1 MDRRRFITTSGIGA
15 AAAAAGVLTSGRP
28 GSSLVEAQAQRP
40 GAGARQQILC
50 RLGSNCNAYSEAEL
64 LRVGR
69 FGVTTIVSGVQR
81 ADANNL
87 GVTREDLLKMRE
99 LPEKHGIKV
108 SVLTPPQ
115 LGSSHIDREAN
126 PYIMLGKSPERDREI
141 EGFQTTIR
149 NAAAAGIPCIK
160 YNMSLLG
167 VLRTG
172 RAEGRADT
180 SFSHS
185 DLEVAKERNK
195 TLALT
200 RAGVVTAD
208 MYWERITYF
217 LERVVPV
224 ANEYRVRLACH
235 PNDSI
240 VPDGGYQGID
250 PVLSRPEGLK
260 RFVTIQD
267 SPYHGLNLCLGV
279 LSQMHMNPA
288 EQIWEPLTWLASRK
302 KIFNVH
308 FRNIKGN
315 RLKFSEVAP
324 DEGEADFT
332 RAVLVLA
339 QNGYDGHITPDHN
352 VSAEGDNTGGQ
363 AYTAFV
369 YGYIAASIKAAGR
382 QMNT

>member
-1 MDRRRFITTSGIGA
+1 MK
-15 AAAAAGVLTSGRP
+15 
-28 GSSLVEAQAQRP
+28 
-40 GAGARQQILC
+40 
-50 RLGSNCNAYSEAEL
+50 
-64 LRVGR
+64 
-69 FGVTTIVSGVQR
+69 TIVSGVNR
-81 ADANNL
+81 ADATKL
-87 GVTREDLLKMRE
+87 GVTTEDLLKMRE

-108 SVLTPPQ
+108 TVLTPPQ
-115 LGSSHIDREAN
+115 LGSSHIDREQN

-141 EGFQTTIR
+141 EAFQTTIR

-172 RAEGRADT
+172 TDQGRADT
-180 SFSHS
+180 SHRSS
-185 DLEVAKERNK
+185 DMELAKK
-195 TLALT
+195 TNATLPLT
-200 RAGVVTAD
+200 KAGVVNAD

-224 ANEYRVRLACH
+224 ATEYKVRLACH

-260 RFVTIQD
+260 RFVTIKE
-267 SPYHGLNLCLGV
+267 SPYHGLNLCLGT

-288 EQIWEPLTWLASRK
+288 EEIYEPLTWLASRK
-302 KIFNVH
+302 KIFNIH

-315 RLKFSEVAP
+315 RLHFTEVAP

-352 VSAEGDNTGGQ
+352 VAAKGDTTGGQ
-363 AYTAFV
+363 AYWAFV
-369 YGYIAASIKAAGR
+369 YGYIAASIKAAER
-382 QMNT
+382 QMNS